1 MSKMATK
8 TEILRHKI
16 AREVFGEVDD
26 SDGIREYPTWE
37 IFEKCLEQHKQ
48 IKDLEHRLANR
59 IEPKFKIGQE
69 VFIINK
75 DYFFVKDYEVECHKI
90 VGIEDKVDRKNNYV
104 RWYTLTFDNTTW
116 AKRYKFLEKDVFL
129 TEEEAKAKLEELKN
143 GN

>member
-1 MSKMATK
+1 VSKK
-8 TEILRHKI
+8 EEILHKLNTEDRNYI
-16 AREVFGEVDD
+16 K
-26 SDGIREYPTWE
+26 
-37 IFEKCLEQHKQ
+37 EKFKEKDAK
-48 IKDLEHRLANR
+48 IKDLKHRLSNC

-75 DYFFVKDYEVECHKI
+75 DYFFVRDYEVECHKI

-129 TEEEAKAKLEELKN
+129 TEEETKAKLEELKK
-143 GN
+143 

>member
-1 MSKMATK
+1 MSKK
-8 TEILRHKI
+8 EEILHKLNTEDRNYI
-16 AREVFGEVDD
+16 K
-26 SDGIREYPTWE
+26 
-37 IFEKCLEQHKQ
+37 EKFKEKDAK
-48 IKDLEHRLANR
+48 IKDLKHRLSNC

-75 DYFFVKDYEVECHKI
+75 DYFFVRDYEVECHKI

-129 TEEEAKAKLEELKN
+129 TEEETKAKLEELKK
-143 GN
+143 

>member
-1 MSKMATK
+1 VSKK
-8 TEILRHKI
+8 EEILHKLNTEDRNYI
-16 AREVFGEVDD
+16 K
-26 SDGIREYPTWE
+26 
-37 IFEKCLEQHKQ
+37 EKFKEKDAK
-48 IKDLEHRLANR
+48 IKDLKHRLSNC

-75 DYFFVKDYEVECHKI
+75 DYFFVRDYEVECHKI

-129 TEEEAKAKLEELKN
+129 TEEETKAKLEELKKWWH
-143 GN
+143 

>member
-48 IKDLEHRLANR
+48 IKELEHRLSNC
-59 IEPKFKIGQE
+59 IEPKFKVGQE
-69 VFIINK
+69 VWIVLDGVKK
-75 DYFFVKDYEVECHKI
+75 DV
-90 VGIEDKVDRKNNYV
+90 IENN
-104 RWYTLTFDNTTW
+104 WFLCS
-116 AKRYKFLEKDVFL
+116 LEKSRLGLYEDYLFA
-129 TEEEAKAKLEELKN
+129 TEAEAKAKLEEMKN
-143 GN
+143 E